1 MNPKIDKVLKELE
14 KKMNG
19 AIKAF
24 QDELGKVRTGRASL
38 SLLDGI
44 SVTYYGNKTPL
55 NQIATLSVPD
65 SKTIAIQPW
74 ENKIIGDIE
83 KAIAASDLGLSP
95 VNDGRIIRLIIP
107 PLTEERRLELVKKIK
122 KMAENSKIAI
132 RNIRRIFNDELKKL
146 EKNKEI
152 TEDELRKSLDDVQK
166 ITDNFIKKTDEVSEK
181 KEKEI
186 KEI

>member
-1 MNPKIDKVLKELE
+1 MNPLIDNLLKEEE
-14 KKMNG
+14 KKMEG

-24 QDELGKVRTGRASL
+24 KDELGKLRTGRASL

-44 SVTYYGNKTPL
+44 YINYYGNKTPL
-55 NQIATLSVPD
+55 NQVASLSVPD

-74 ENKIIGDIE
+74 ETKFITDIE
-83 KAIAASDLGLSP
+83 KAISVSDLGLSP
-95 VNDGRIIRLIIP
+95 VNDGRVIRIILP
-107 PLTEERRLELVKKIK
+107 PLTEERRLELVKRLK
-122 KMAENSKIAI
+122 KMAEQAKVVI
-132 RNIRRIFNDELKKL
+132 RNIRRNCNEDLKKL

-152 TEDELRKSLDDVQK
+152 TEDELRKSLDEVQK
-166 ITDNFIKKTDEVSEK
+166 ITDLFIVKVDEVAGK